1 MVAQVAVVAE
11 AVAPGRVVER
21 LGIGQVERRELRR
34 PAQVDQGR
42 GRLGRAD
49 RRRAVGIVAER
60 AHVAVAVEP
69 AIATQPGRAPAE
81 PGDPEPLQPLGERP
95 QLVEAER
102 LGGPG
107 DVVLAHRS
115 R

>member
-1 MVAQVAVVAE
+1 MIAQVAVVAE
-11 AVAPGRVVER
+11 AVAPGRIVEG
-21 LGIGQVERRELRR
+21 LGVGQVEGRELRR
-34 PAQVDQGR
+34 PAKVDEGR
-42 GRLGRAD
+42 GGLRGAD
-49 RRRAVGIVAER
+49 SSRAVRVVAER
-60 AHVAVAVEP
+60 AHVAVAVQP
-69 AIATQPGRAPAE
+69 AIAAQPGGAPPE
-81 PGDPEPLQPLGERP
+81 PGDPEPLQPLRERP